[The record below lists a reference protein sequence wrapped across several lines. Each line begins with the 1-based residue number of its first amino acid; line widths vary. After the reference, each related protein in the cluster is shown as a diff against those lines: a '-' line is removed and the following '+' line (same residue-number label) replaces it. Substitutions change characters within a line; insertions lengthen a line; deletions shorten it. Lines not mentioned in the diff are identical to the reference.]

1 MFVLF
6 QISDVNKL
14 DETGTVKVVIDK
26 DKGQI
31 KLQGLI
37 SNVSDAVSEAND
49 IIRSAD
55 HAKQT
60 GQIEKI
66 VTDMV
71 QWYYLEEDKTKNK
84 KTLKEYPPEVNLI
97 LETALKDQ
105 KKMVSFYSQDGS
117 KYVIDLNSYEEYPED
132 DPKDS
137 VQVLRKSKLKGKE
150 CEIYKKQMK
159 YTAVNSSPILSGYMY
174 IMYTL

>member
-14 DETGTVKVVIDK
+14 AETGKVKVVIDK

-31 KLQGLI
+31 KLQGLL

-71 QWYYLEEDKTKNK
+71 RWYYLEEDKAKNK
-84 KTLKEYPPEVNLI
+84 TALKEYPPEFNLI
-97 LETALKDQ
+97 LETALKD
-105 KKMVSFYSQDGS
+105 
-117 KYVIDLNSYEEYPED
+117 
-132 DPKDS
+132 
-137 VQVLRKSKLKGKE
+137 
-150 CEIYKKQMK
+150 
-159 YTAVNSSPILSGYMY
+159 
-174 IMYTL
+174 